1 MKIAQ
6 LKTIVSHGE
15 SNTLEFKSSTS
26 SIGSGMQTVCAFLN
40 SDQGGMVV
48 FGVTD
53 NGKIVGQE
61 VTDKTRKEIA
71 TELNKID
78 SYENIDVLFVHVGDD
93 KQAIVFEVAPAD
105 TAPCLYDG
113 RAYIRNQSTTT
124 RMSKEEYRYL
134 YNKNNPALWES
145 LATNTCTLKNL
156 DRTRIKEVIR
166 MAISEK
172 RLPSHALNTSI
183 PNILKK
189 FKLIV
194 DDKLT
199 NAAVILF
206 CKNEDKQFIQSSIQL
221 ARFRGID
228 KTQFLDTK
236 FFVGN
241 AFDLYDKADEFLSFF
256 LPVAAHI
263 EQGNPIRVETPAIPY
278 AVLREALINALI
290 HRDYS
295 NAGGSISIAVYDDRV
310 NITNIGALP
319 KGVTLSELSKEHAS
333 IQRNPLIAN
342 VFYLCG
348 KIEKWGRGTLD
359 MIEACK
365 KVGNPIPRYE
375 EIGGTFSVTLP
386 LKEPIPTIVF
396 KQGQK
401 IDLRKLTDRQ
411 IEIIDALKTGAL
423 SRQQLMSK
431 MKTRLAERTV
441 QLELFKLKDM
451 GLVKSEGKAK
461 AIIWSLVGKLDRA

>member
-1 MKIAQ
+1 MKFAQ
-6 LKTIVSHGE
+6 LKALVKHGE
-15 SNTLEFKSSTS
+15 SNTVEFKSSTS
-26 SIGSGMQTVCAFLN
+26 SMSSGMQTVCAFLN
-40 SDQGGMVV
+40 SDRGGTVI

-53 NGKIVGQE
+53 KGSIVGQE

-78 SYENIDVLFVHVGDD
+78 CYENINVVYVHVADD
-93 KQAIVFEVAPAD
+93 RQAIVFEVEPGD
-105 TAPCLYDG
+105 VAPCMYDG

-134 YNKNNPALWES
+134 YNKSNPALWES
-145 LATNTCTLKNL
+145 LTTNTCTFKDL
-156 DRTRIKEVIR
+156 DRTRIKEIIR
-166 MAISEK
+166 MAVSEK
-172 RLPSHALNTSI
+172 RLPSDALNISI

-189 FKLIV
+189 LKLIV
-194 DDKLT
+194 NDKLT

-206 CKNEDKQFIQSSIQL
+206 CKNEDKQFMQSSIQL

-228 KTQFLDTK
+228 KTEFLDTK
-236 FFVGN
+236 LFVGN
-241 AFDLYDKADEFLSFF
+241 AFDLYDKADEFLSFS

-263 EQGNPIRVETPAIPY
+263 EHGKPVRVETPAIPY
-278 AVLREALINALI
+278 VVLREALINALI

-295 NAGGSISIAVYDDRV
+295 NAGGSVSIAVYDDRV
-310 NITNIGALP
+310 NITNIGTLP
-319 KGVTLSELSKEHAS
+319 KGVTLNELSKEHAS

-359 MIEACK
+359 MIKACEK
-365 KVGNPIPRYE
+365 AGNPIPKYE

-386 LKEPIPTIVF
+386 LKEPISTVF
-396 KQGQK
+396 EKPQK
-401 IDLRKLTDRQ
+401 IDLRRLTARQ
-411 IEIIDALKTGAL
+411 VKILNALKTEAL

-431 MKTRLAERTV
+431 MKTRLAERTI
-441 QLELFKLKDM
+441 QLELSKLKDM
-451 GLVKSEGKAK
+451 GLVRSEGKAK
-461 AIIWSLVGKLDRA
+461 AIIWSLT